1 MMRRWRSVVVKR
13 IFCYQPFSVLCT
25 EFYSNINYLSFTC
38 RLFLSLRLQFILLD
52 TKRCL
57 FQLFSCFFVFFF
69 QDDKSDESDD
79 DDDDDDDEDDDS
91 EDEAMEE
98 EEGED
103 EKMDEEPV
111 DQNFR
116 MELMKVLQQKNALV
130 GGQAF
135 QLVRS
140 DFK

>member
-1 MMRRWRSVVVKR
+1 MPIVS
-13 IFCYQPFSVLCT
+13 IFTVT
-25 EFYSNINYLSFTC
+25 VYSFRHKTL
-38 RLFLSLRLQFILLD
+38 FILVI
-52 TKRCL
+52 
-57 FQLFSCFFVFFF
+57 QLFFFCFF
-69 QDDKSDESDD
+69 QDDKSDES
-79 DDDDDDDEDDDS
+79 DDDDDDEDDDS

>member
-1 MMRRWRSVVVKR
+1 MPIVS
-13 IFCYQPFSVLCT
+13 IFTVT
-25 EFYSNINYLSFTC
+25 VYSFRHKTL
-38 RLFLSLRLQFILLD
+38 FILVIL
-52 TKRCL
+52 KI
-57 FQLFSCFFVFFF
+57 FFLF

-79 DDDDDDDEDDDS
+79 DDDDGDEDEDDDDDS
-91 EDEAMEE
+91 EDEAMEEEE

-130 GGQAF
+130 GVQAF

>member
-1 MMRRWRSVVVKR
+1 MPIVS
-13 IFCYQPFSVLCT
+13 IFTVT
-25 EFYSNINYLSFTC
+25 VYSFRHKTL
-38 RLFLSLRLQFILLD
+38 FILVI
-52 TKRCL
+52 
-57 FQLFSCFFVFFF
+57 QLFFFCFF
-69 QDDKSDESDD
+69 QDDKSDD

>member
-1 MMRRWRSVVVKR
+1 MLIVS
-13 IFCYQPFSVLCT
+13 IFTVT
-25 EFYSNINYLSFTC
+25 VYSFRHKTL
-38 RLFLSLRLQFILLD
+38 FILVIL
-52 TKRCL
+52 KCA
-57 FQLFSCFFVFFF
+57 VFFFSF

-79 DDDDDDDEDDDS
+79 DDDDDGDEDDDDDS

-98 EEGED
+98 EEED

-116 MELMKVLQQKNALV
+116 MELMKVLQQKNVLV
-130 GGQAF
+130 GVQAF

>member
-1 MMRRWRSVVVKR
+1 M
-13 IFCYQPFSVLCT
+13 
-25 EFYSNINYLSFTC
+25 E
-38 RLFLSLRLQFILLD
+38 
-52 TKRCL
+52 
-57 FQLFSCFFVFFF
+57 
-69 QDDKSDESDD
+69 E
-79 DDDDDDDEDDDS
+79 E
-91 EDEAMEE
+91 EE

>member
-1 MMRRWRSVVVKR
+1 MPIVS
-13 IFCYQPFSVLCT
+13 IFTVT
-25 EFYSNINYLSFTC
+25 VYSFRHKTL
-38 RLFLSLRLQFILLD
+38 FILVI
-52 TKRCL
+52 
-57 FQLFSCFFVFFF
+57 QLFFFCFF

-79 DDDDDDDEDDDS
+79 DDDDDDNDEDDDS

>member
-1 MMRRWRSVVVKR
+1 MPIVS
-13 IFCYQPFSVLCT
+13 IFTVT
-25 EFYSNINYLSFTC
+25 VYSFRHKTL
-38 RLFLSLRLQFILLD
+38 FILVIL
-52 TKRCL
+52 KI
-57 FQLFSCFFVFFF
+57 FFLF

-79 DDDDDDDEDDDS
+79 DDDDGDEDDDDDS
-91 EDEAMEE
+91 EDEAMEEEE

-130 GGQAF
+130 GVQAF

>member
-1 MMRRWRSVVVKR
+1 MPIVS
-13 IFCYQPFSVLCT
+13 IFTVT
-25 EFYSNINYLSFTC
+25 VYSFRHKML
-38 RLFLSLRLQFILLD
+38 FILVI
-52 TKRCL
+52 
-57 FQLFSCFFVFFF
+57 QLFFFFCFF
-69 QDDKSDESDD
+69 QDDKSDES

>member
-1 MMRRWRSVVVKR
+1 M
-13 IFCYQPFSVLCT
+13 
-25 EFYSNINYLSFTC
+25 E
-38 RLFLSLRLQFILLD
+38 
-52 TKRCL
+52 
-57 FQLFSCFFVFFF
+57 
-69 QDDKSDESDD
+69 
-79 DDDDDDDEDDDS
+79 
-91 EDEAMEE
+91 EE

-130 GGQAF
+130 GVQAF

>member
-1 MMRRWRSVVVKR
+1 MPIVS
-13 IFCYQPFSVLCT
+13 IFTVT
-25 EFYSNINYLSFTC
+25 VYSFRHKT
-38 RLFLSLRLQFILLD
+38 FILVI
-52 TKRCL
+52 
-57 FQLFSCFFVFFF
+57 QLFFFFCFF